1 MSTQYVLLVIA
12 IMAVCTYLPRVLPL
26 VLFRK
31 KITNPYISSLLT
43 YLPYGILAA
52 MIFPDV
58 FTSGGALISSIA
70 GTAVALVVAWH
81 KKGLLL
87 VAVSAVATVFIC
99 ERILAFI

>member
-1 MSTQYVLLVIA
+1 MSTLYVLLVIA
-12 IMAVCTYLPRVLPL
+12 VMAVCTYLPRVLPL

-31 KITNPYISSLLT
+31 KITNQYISSLLT

-58 FTSGGALISSIA
+58 FTSSGTLVSGIA
-70 GTAVALVVAWH
+70 GTAVALIVAWH